1 MLCIVLI
8 NDVILNLLCVWIF
21 FNIHFGNVISSG
33 IHSHLFQTVPHYSID
48 PMLNQFFVLFVYLFS
63 FFCFHLILMQIVK
76 RGLNTNFL
84 QDHLLAKY
92 IMNNSRSQLHPV
104 SYTQSIPL
112 RFFHTLMGL
121 KLPHFHKIRLLEF
134 GDDKIGQGPG
144 SSEKDDR
151 QYLWDLTLIGVL
163 VDSSG
168 VLYRVR
174 YGGHY

>member
-1 MLCIVLI
+1 MYCSNKWRYFEPSVFGSSSTFILETLFPVEYIHIYFKLCHII
-8 NDVILNLLCVWIF
+8 QSIPCWIK
-21 FNIHFGNVISSG
+21 
-33 IHSHLFQTVPHYSID
+33 
-48 PMLNQFFVLFVYLFS
+48 FFVLFVYLFS

-121 KLPHFHKIRLLEF
+121 KLPHFHKIHLLEF
-134 GDDKIGQGPG
+134 GDDKIG
-144 SSEKDDR
+144 
-151 QYLWDLTLIGVL
+151 
-163 VDSSG
+163 
-168 VLYRVR
+168 
-174 YGGHY
+174 